1 MISDFYSYIKCYD
14 KMNILHN
21 DTLKLII
28 VMTLVIGIM
37 HTMQNGQE
45 GMVPVLTQNNYLIQ

>member
-1 MISDFYSYIKCYD
+1 MH
-14 KMNILHN
+14 ILHN
-21 DTLKLII
+21 DSLKLII